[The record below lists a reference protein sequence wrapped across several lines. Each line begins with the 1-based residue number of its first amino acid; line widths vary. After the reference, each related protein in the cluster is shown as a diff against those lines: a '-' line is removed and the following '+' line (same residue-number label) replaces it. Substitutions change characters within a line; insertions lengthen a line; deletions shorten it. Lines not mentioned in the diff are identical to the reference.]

1 MNVIKNLAFIGF
13 GFIIGM
19 EFEKFCV
26 SLIAR
31 EANVTEDKEAID
43 IMDEFV
49 EQGNKIYNFC
59 NK

>member
-1 MNVIKNLAFIGF
+1 
-13 GFIIGM
+13 M
-19 EFEKFCV
+19 EFEKLCV

-49 EQGNKIYNFC
+49 EQGNKIYDFC
-59 NK
+59 NKSEN